1 MRIWVAGD
9 RPNNHLVNLI
19 PQHPKI
25 AGDYETPLPLQPRKK
40 KITHI
45 TKNRKNK
52 NFAIP
57 ADAAAIPP
65 NPSTAAMSAIIRNVT
80 AQPNIVSPR
89 YKRIALIAA
98 VLGFGGIAAASA
110 GIAKILFFLFLVM
123 CIIFF
128 IFGWRGR
135 RVP

>member
-1 MRIWVAGD
+1 MDPFQRRIDTSFPAFSDTPSDLEMRIGSQAS
-9 RPNNHLVNLI
+9 PNNHLVNLI

-80 AQPNIVSPR
+80 AQPNIVSPPC
-89 YKRIALIAA
+89 YKRIASIPC
-98 VLGFGGIAAASA
+98 GGCSE
-110 GIAKILFFLFLVM
+110 LLYFRWLM
-123 CIIFF
+123 
-128 IFGWRGR
+128 
-135 RVP
+135 

>member
-1 MRIWVAGD
+1 MDPLQRRIGTSFPAFSDTPSDLEMRIGSQGS
-9 RPNNHLVNLI
+9 PQQPSCELN
-19 PQHPKI
+19 PQHPKT

-89 YKRIALIAA
+89 YKRIASIPC
-98 VLGFGGIAAASA
+98 GGCSE
-110 GIAKILFFLFLVM
+110 LLYFRWLM
-123 CIIFF
+123 
-128 IFGWRGR
+128 
-135 RVP
+135 